1 MFWLEGKYNLNL
13 YANIINYKYSS
24 IYIRM
29 YILFKLMKF
38 LFFFKKKLFFLRN
51 NQL

>member
-1 MFWLEGKYNLNL
+1 MQILFRV
-13 YANIINYKYSS
+13 INYKYSS

-29 YILFKLMKF
+29 YILFKLMKS